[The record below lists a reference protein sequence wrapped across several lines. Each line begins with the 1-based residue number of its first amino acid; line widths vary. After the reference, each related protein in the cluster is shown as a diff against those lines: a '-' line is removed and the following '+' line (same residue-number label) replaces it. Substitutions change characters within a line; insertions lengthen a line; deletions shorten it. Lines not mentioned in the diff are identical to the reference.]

1 MLKNYLVISLRL
13 LKKNK
18 AFSLINILGL
28 STGIACCVLI
38 TLYIQDEMNYEKG
51 FSEREKVF
59 RVNTTF
65 IKDGNVDT
73 GPRTSPSIAF
83 GLAEAVSGIETA
95 TRVFRIPGVD
105 QHIVRYKDKTFFE
118 DNAMLVDSTFL
129 QIFDYKLV
137 HGDAA
142 TVLNSPSS
150 LMISQKLST
159 KIFGD
164 ENPVDESLIVNSG
177 TSADTF
183 RITGVVATPK
193 FPSHLDA
200 DLYMSMNSNG
210 WGQWVLSQT
219 TWTNNNMCIAFLKLT
234 HPENAS
240 AIEGKFPALMEQHGG
255 AELKQSG
262 RQKIL
267 KLQPLDK
274 IRLYSAD
281 WNLKSENGSGITY
294 LYIIGSIGFVI
305 LLLAC
310 INFMNLTTAKSAQRA
325 GEVGIRK
332 SMGAYRGN
340 LIRQFLGEAGVI
352 VFFSMLIAFSLVVLA
367 LPVFNTMME
376 KSLALTSDNLPFILT
391 ATVVICV
398 VTAVLAGSYP
408 AFFLSSLRPTQV
420 LKGKTLSGD
429 GSQWLRKSLV
439 VVQFVITITLLS
451 GIVIIQQQLEY
462 IRTKSLGFNS
472 DQVIMVP
479 LRTQQ
484 AAAEYASL
492 KEAFSQIPGVTN
504 VSATTSIPSTP
515 LFRDWN
521 IFKHGSSN
529 DMSLRHEIVSV
540 DEDYF
545 KVLDIPILQGRDFLV
560 GQDNLAED
568 TVNFPKVIVN
578 EASLRA
584 LDISA
589 KDAIGT
595 TLHFQPGD
603 EVYSYNV
610 IGVIRDFHQFSLHRD
625 ISPMMFI
632 LPSSRDNFP
641 YLAATVNLASF
652 KTVFEKMKQQW
663 NARINDTPFESV
675 FLNENIKT
683 MYAEESRTSML
694 LTLSTSIALIISCL
708 GLYGLSVYVAERKTK
723 EIGIRKVVGASIR
736 SILVMLSREYVKL
749 VAISFLIS
757 IPIGYYLMEKWLEN
771 FAYKISP
778 GVSVFLVSGIVS
790 FLVAWL
796 TISFES
802 FRAATKNP
810 VDTLRNS

>member
-1 MLKNYLVISLRL
+1 
-13 LKKNK
+13 
-18 AFSLINILGL
+18 
-28 STGIACCVLI
+28 
-38 TLYIQDEMNYEKG
+38 
-51 FSEREKVF
+51 
-59 RVNTTF
+59 
-65 IKDGNVDT
+65 
-73 GPRTSPSIAF
+73 
-83 GLAEAVSGIETA
+83 
-95 TRVFRIPGVD
+95 
-105 QHIVRYKDKTFFE
+105 
-118 DNAMLVDSTFL
+118 
-129 QIFDYKLV
+129 
-137 HGDAA
+137 
-142 TVLNSPSS
+142 
-150 LMISQKLST
+150 
-159 KIFGD
+159 
-164 ENPVDESLIVNSG
+164 
-177 TSADTF
+177 
-183 RITGVVATPK
+183 
-193 FPSHLDA
+193 
-200 DLYMSMNSNG
+200 
-210 WGQWVLSQT
+210 
-219 TWTNNNMCIAFLKLT
+219 
-234 HPENAS
+234 
-240 AIEGKFPALMEQHGG
+240 
-255 AELKQSG
+255 
-262 RQKIL
+262 
-267 KLQPLDK
+267 
-274 IRLYSAD
+274 
-281 WNLKSENGSGITY
+281 
-294 LYIIGSIGFVI
+294 
-305 LLLAC
+305 
-310 INFMNLTTAKSAQRA
+310 
-325 GEVGIRK
+325 
-332 SMGAYRGN
+332 
-340 LIRQFLGEAGVI
+340 
-352 VFFSMLIAFSLVVLA
+352 
-367 LPVFNTMME
+367 
-376 KSLALTSDNLPFILT
+376 
-391 ATVVICV
+391 
-398 VTAVLAGSYP
+398 
-408 AFFLSSLRPTQV
+408 
-420 LKGKTLSGD
+420 
-429 GSQWLRKSLV
+429 
-439 VVQFVITITLLS
+439 
-451 GIVIIQQQLEY
+451 
-462 IRTKSLGFNS
+462 
-472 DQVIMVP
+472 MVP

-652 KTVFEKMKQQW
+652 KTVSEKMKQQW

>member
-1 MLKNYLVISLRL
+1 
-13 LKKNK
+13 
-18 AFSLINILGL
+18 
-28 STGIACCVLI
+28 
-38 TLYIQDEMNYEKG
+38 
-51 FSEREKVF
+51 
-59 RVNTTF
+59 
-65 IKDGNVDT
+65 
-73 GPRTSPSIAF
+73 
-83 GLAEAVSGIETA
+83 
-95 TRVFRIPGVD
+95 
-105 QHIVRYKDKTFFE
+105 
-118 DNAMLVDSTFL
+118 
-129 QIFDYKLV
+129 
-137 HGDAA
+137 
-142 TVLNSPSS
+142 
-150 LMISQKLST
+150 
-159 KIFGD
+159 
-164 ENPVDESLIVNSG
+164 
-177 TSADTF
+177 
-183 RITGVVATPK
+183 
-193 FPSHLDA
+193 
-200 DLYMSMNSNG
+200 
-210 WGQWVLSQT
+210 
-219 TWTNNNMCIAFLKLT
+219 
-234 HPENAS
+234 
-240 AIEGKFPALMEQHGG
+240 
-255 AELKQSG
+255 
-262 RQKIL
+262 
-267 KLQPLDK
+267 
-274 IRLYSAD
+274 
-281 WNLKSENGSGITY
+281 
-294 LYIIGSIGFVI
+294 
-305 LLLAC
+305 
-310 INFMNLTTAKSAQRA
+310 
-325 GEVGIRK
+325 
-332 SMGAYRGN
+332 MGAYRGN

-652 KTVFEKMKQQW
+652 KTVSEKMKQQW